1 MTTNTIAVTGSEG
14 FIASH
19 LVEALVQ
26 RGHRVR
32 AMVQY
37 NSFSSA
43 GWLDK
48 MSADVLDNVAGAHVE
63 QSNRAARYV
72 DLTILSADGRVRH

>member
-1 MTTNTIAVTGSEG
+1 M
-14 FIASH
+14 
-19 LVEALVQ
+19 Q

-48 MSADVLDNVAGAHVE
+48 MSADVLDNVDIVMGDVRDHRSVM
-63 QSNRAARYV
+63 
-72 DLTILSADGRVRH
+72 DLAEASTPCATWRR